1 MNSREISLWTDE
13 RWYRALTTHLNGET
27 VETRLQTVLEEMCK
41 ELPREEYERISGEIT
56 EEDRLARE
64 EYEANRKLAIF
75 RIKENGTDTR
85 FLVNERMELL
95 STAHLLRA
103 YLKGD
108 TPSDDG
114 FAGRFYRREPLTEE
128 QFQAF
133 ASERMENTGRV
144 TGAYDIDLDKGIVS
158 TLNIMDSWQS
168 FTSKDIST
176 AAYHAYRKAGLK
188 EDERWQIFVDYL
200 EDRVMTPDEYKA
212 FDRIR
217 AVVVEPGKVP
227 QVKEIGADLEG
238 LQSVVGGDIEAV
250 YPYDDPVALICNDE
264 GKYLGLTFNRA
275 LRDSDGDVYD
285 IVAGTFA
292 IVGIGEEDFI
302 SLSDE
307 LAQKYA
313 QVFHTPEQFA
323 RFGERIVVIPCEEVE
338 QPVQFLSGDR
348 RLQPN
353 DISFAEEIM
362 QNDNLLEFYME
373 VDFNAD
379 EVFGTNV
386 CTDENDDWMNIYANY
401 DMEEQCVC
409 DTLEVYLVQSYGPER
424 GFKYTL
430 SDEEKAML
438 LPKMEEYCQHR
449 LHISLDECRQQYLE
463 EQDCGQVPQTPLM

>member
-1 MNSREISLWTDE
+1 MSSREISLWTDE
-13 RWYRALTTHLNGET
+13 RWYRALTTHLNGMT
-27 VETRLQTVLEEMCK
+27 VEARLQTVLEEMCK
-41 ELPREEYERISGEIT
+41 ELPREEYERISGEIA

-75 RIKENGTDTR
+75 RVRENGTDTC
-85 FLVNERMELL
+85 FLVNQSMELL
-95 STAHLLRA
+95 PMANHLRA
-103 YLKGD
+103 YLRSE
-108 TPSDDG
+108 THSEDG
-114 FAGRFYRREPLTEE
+114 FAGRFYRCEPLSEE
-128 QFQAF
+128 GFQNF
-133 ASERMENTGRV
+133 AAERMENTGRV

-158 TLNIMDSWQS
+158 TLNIMDGWQS

-200 EDRVMTPDEYKA
+200 EERVLTPDEYKS

-348 RLQPN
+348 RLQPR
-353 DISFAEEIM
+353 DISFAEDIM

-373 VDFNAD
+373 VVFDAD
-379 EVFGTNV
+379 EVFGTHV
-386 CTDENDDWMNIYANY
+386 CTTENDDWVNVYANF
-401 DMEEQCVC
+401 DMDKQCVC
-409 DTLEVYLVQSYGPER
+409 DTLEVYLVQGHGDEQA
-424 GFKYTL
+424 FKYTL

-449 LHISLDECRQQYLE
+449 LHLSLDECCQQYHE
-463 EQDCGQVPQTPLM
+463 EQNQGAGYGMPQM